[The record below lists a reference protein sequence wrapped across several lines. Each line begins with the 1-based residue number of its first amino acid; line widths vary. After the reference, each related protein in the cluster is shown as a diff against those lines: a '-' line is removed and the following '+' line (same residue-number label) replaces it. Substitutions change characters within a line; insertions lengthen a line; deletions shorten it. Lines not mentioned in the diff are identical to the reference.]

1 MAFLNGG
8 GSNGDAKF
16 LDMQRGPHNDHDG
29 MLNGAG
35 AANGGAPAFAAG
47 RPPAKRSGCS
57 LGTALGSLGLLL
69 GVVSLIL
76 SIYAASVA
84 RKVCA
89 FSGWLA
95 AWPGAAVLVVLL
107 LLLHAPLTLHAPLG
121 APASCASLAP
131 RRLDAALP
139 LHAPPCMRSD
149 CQEPAQ
155 HLAQTT
161 AHPPPQRTQNA
172 GGGAVLTSA
181 PRGGPAGA
189 VPTRLGAYGGYYAP
203 LQAMKYPRSDFRA
216 IPVGSS
222 IFLIGGITNA
232 RAAAGAP
239 GAKGSATGADAA
251 SKGVVIANVVR

>member
-1 MAFLNGG
+1 M
-8 GSNGDAKF
+8 
-16 LDMQRGPHNDHDG
+16 
-29 MLNGAG
+29 
-35 AANGGAPAFAAG
+35 
-47 RPPAKRSGCS
+47 RPSA
-57 LGTALGSLGLLL
+57 
-69 GVVSLIL
+69 
-76 SIYAASVA
+76 
-84 RKVCA
+84 
-89 FSGWLA
+89 
-95 AWPGAAVLVVLL
+95 LL
-107 LLLHAPLTLHAPLG
+107 LLRARPWRLDTPRSCCIA
-121 APASCASLAP
+121 APACAASANAYW
-131 RRLDAALP
+131 RKR
-139 LHAPPCMRSD
+139 
-149 CQEPAQ
+149 
-155 HLAQTT
+155 T
-161 AHPPPQRTQNA
+161 AHPSTTPQNTKRAQNA